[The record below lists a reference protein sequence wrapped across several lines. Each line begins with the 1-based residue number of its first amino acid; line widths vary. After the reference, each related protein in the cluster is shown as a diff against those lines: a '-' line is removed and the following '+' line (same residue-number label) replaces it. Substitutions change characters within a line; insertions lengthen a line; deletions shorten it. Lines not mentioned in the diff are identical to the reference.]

1 MTPEEIRQKLSD
13 EADAMWSK
21 GEATADEA
29 SCARHFINRFA
40 ELIKTNEEI

>member
-13 EADAMWSK
+13 ETIAMWSN

-29 SCARHFINRFA
+29 SCARHFINKFA
-40 ELIKTNEEI
+40 ELIKTNK